1 MFRRL
6 TLLVLTIAIISGAS
20 KLASAQLKDK
30 PLSGE
35 RKALAIY
42 APRPRYPLEA
52 RMRRATGS
60 GVALQEVNSRTGNVT
75 STRMLQSTGYGVL
88 DNAALKAFRQWLFRP
103 GTVAKVRIPIRYTMR
118 GARYG

>member
-6 TLLVLTIAIISGAS
+6 TLLVLIIAIISGAT

-35 RKALAIY
+35 
-42 APRPRYPLEA
+42 
-52 RMRRATGS
+52 
-60 GVALQEVNSRTGNVT
+60 EVNSRTGNVT

-88 DNAALKAFRQWLFRP
+88 DNAALEAFRHWLFRP